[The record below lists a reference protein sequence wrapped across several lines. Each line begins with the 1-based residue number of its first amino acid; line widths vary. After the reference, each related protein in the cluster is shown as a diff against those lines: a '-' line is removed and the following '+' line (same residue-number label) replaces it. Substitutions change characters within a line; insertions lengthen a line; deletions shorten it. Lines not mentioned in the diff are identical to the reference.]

1 MCIRDRTCT
10 TGWAGVPGFTPVSLR
25 HMGYY
30 DHRREMLDRRA
41 GEGSL
46 TLSCMFTPRSRVL
59 AFGRHPRVLDLPCS
73 VQSYYDVTG
82 SGGNVY
88 LVKRLAYFEEF
99 LRYAGTEYFFVE
111 AGYLA
116 GQDRALQ
123 MIEDMIAEGSLS
135 DIHYEWGNMTAR
147 VTLDAGPPDDS
158 QQALEEFRE
167 NYSMTELD

>member
-1 MCIRDRTCT
+1 M
-10 TGWAGVPGFTPVSLR
+10 
-25 HMGYY
+25 
-30 DHRREMLDRRA
+30 
-41 GEGSL
+41 
-46 TLSCMFTPRSRVL
+46 
-59 AFGRHPRVLDLPCS
+59 PCS

-123 MIEDMIAEGSLS
+123 IIEDMIAEGSLS

-147 VTLDAGPPDDS
+147 VTLDGGPPDDPG
-158 QQALEEFRE
+158 QAMEEFRE
-167 NYSMTELD
+167 NYSKTKLN